1 MPRNRRCTGAGAARR
16 HVLQLWV
23 LVALGATFCA
33 CHEVKRTPV
42 LYLIP
47 DGFVGWIEIDYD
59 TAGGVAPQHEGRYE
73 VLSIPAGGLLASTA
87 HQASGWASDE
97 YDYVDAGGNR
107 RKLPVTAG
115 GRGGMAW
122 ADHSGEENGG
132 PNYER
137 IFIGTEAQYW
147 ASADDPRFWPP
158 KSTWPNGRRPA
169 VAQP

>member
-1 MPRNRRCTGAGAARR
+1 MPEMGWCKGIGGSQRLLRIR
-16 HVLQLWV
+16 VLIALG
-23 LVALGATFCA
+23 VALCA
-33 CHEVKRTPV
+33 CREQQRTPV

-47 DGFVGWIEIDYD
+47 EGFVGWLEIDYD
-59 TAGGVAPQHEGRYE
+59 QAGGVPPEREGRYE
-73 VLSIPAGGLLASTA
+73 VMRLPAAGLLATTA
-87 HQASGWASDE
+87 RQESGWASDE

-115 GRGGMAW
+115 GRGGMVW
-122 ADHSGEENGG
+122 AEHSGEANGG
-132 PNYER
+132 PNFER